1 MLWDCIHVITLLVC
15 EVLGIEPTALYT
27 LAKLSTA
34 SYVPRPGSLSSTVTI
49 YLPNFAWLSTSLDS
63 CILSSLSVSP
73 WAPTQEKWTYSC
85 VFSPSSSNS
94 NSTRK
99 WSGWRNVLFFFFSFF
114 TFSRV
119 EPYSSLGSTK
129 FWSHLN
135 FKQKKQ
141 TQLENVEW
149 LNQGANWEE

>member
-1 MLWDCIHVITLLVC
+1 MFWDCIHIISLSFC
-15 EVLGIEPTALYT
+15 EVLGIEPMALYT

-49 YLPNFAWLSTSLDS
+49 YLPNFGRLSTSLDS

-73 WAPTQEKWTYSC
+73 WAPTQEKWTHSC

-99 WSGWRNVLFFFFSFF
+99 WSGWRNFFSFF

-141 TQLENVEW
+141 TQLQKVEW
-149 LNQGANWEE
+149 LNQGANGEG